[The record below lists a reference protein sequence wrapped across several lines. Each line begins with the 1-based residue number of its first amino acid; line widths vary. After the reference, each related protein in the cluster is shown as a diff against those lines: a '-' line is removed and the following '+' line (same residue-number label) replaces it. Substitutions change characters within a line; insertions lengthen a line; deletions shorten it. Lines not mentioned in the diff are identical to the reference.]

1 MAEEESAA
9 PMEQQPPTTEL
20 SKEPLKIHIPRHMN
34 AYTTNLK
41 YLANLYQ
48 EKLLEILR
56 GKLTQADL
64 DKINQTID
72 KIIADSL

>member
-1 MAEEESAA
+1 MAAEESVTALV
-9 PMEQQPPTTEL
+9 QQPATADLSTE
-20 SKEPLKIHIPRHMN
+20 PIHIHIPRNMKDFN
-34 AYTTNLK
+34 TNLK

-64 DKINQTID
+64 DKINQIID

>member
-1 MAEEESAA
+1 MAAESVAA
-9 PMEQQPPTTEL
+9 LEQQPATADL
-20 SKEPLKIHIPRHMN
+20 STQPIHIHIPHNMKHFN
-34 AYTTNLK
+34 TNLK

-64 DKINQTID
+64 DKINQIID

>member
-48 EKLLEILR
+48 EKLIEVLK
-56 GKLTQADL
+56 GKLSQTDL
-64 DKINQTID
+64 DKINEIVA